1 LIEGSGRVLAVDL
14 GTVRVGLAL
23 SDPLRITGQ
32 PMGFLLRRA
41 LRDDLA
47 ALTDLV
53 KANDVATVVVGHPLL
68 MSGIAGVRAL
78 DAQVFAERL
87 SAEGVCSVVLWDERL
102 TTVQAERAL
111 LEGNVSRRKRK
122 KVVDAAA
129 AALMLQSWLDGQ
141 QEGDSYPFQKR

>member
-1 LIEGSGRVLAVDL
+1 MIEGPGRVLAVDL

-32 PMGFLLRRA
+32 PMGFLPRRA

-68 MSGIAGVRAL
+68 MSGIAGERAQ
-78 DAQVFAERL
+78 DAQAFAERL
-87 SAEGVCSVVLWDERL
+87 RAEGVCSVVLWDERL

-111 LEGNVSRRKRK
+111 LEGNVSRKNRK

-129 AALMLQSWLDGQ
+129 AALMLQSWLDAQ
-141 QEGDSYPFQKR
+141 PTK